1 MLFKFKKSKT
11 EKMNIGVPPRPDTDA
26 DKKPLPPN
34 PMEEAKRP
42 ETIRALLL
50 PVGEPPVCVTIQNS
64 YETNQKLVNGP
75 VSSAFV
81 DLATRDALIIM
92 NDMAKLWKLPPN
104 RYIFDGKDVLCGQAV
119 IVAFDNDK
127 HRVCDMSDELVAKY
141 KAMFAKPITGQ
152 EAKVLDPIIEKHAKV
167 TVSDL
172 SGENEQKFSLDEVRE
187 GMGLDKNGNEIPK
200 EQGSDNTT
208 K

>member
-1 MLFKFKKSKT
+1 MLFKRKKHNKNGMDSGISQCPGVSIDKT
-11 EKMNIGVPPRPDTDA
+11 M
-26 DKKPLPPN
+26 LHPN
-34 PMEEAKRP
+34 PMEETKQP

-50 PVGEPPVCVTIQNS
+50 PIGEPPVCVTIQNS

-81 DLATRDALIIM
+81 DLKTRDALIIM

-119 IVAFDNDK
+119 IVAFDYDTHK
-127 HRVCDMSDELVAKY
+127 VCSMTDELVAKY
-141 KAMFAKPITGQ
+141 KAMFAKPITSQ
-152 EAKVLDPIIEKHAKV
+152 EAKVLEPIIEKHAKL

-187 GMGLDKNGNEIPK
+187 GMGLDKDGKEIPGK
-200 EQGSDNTT
+200 TDE
-208 K
+208 